1 MLKIFANMNL
11 NMLMG
16 VMLTKHVE
24 LVESTSDHTITNIK
38 FSNTTSLTSSQWP
51 LDPKPHKCKD

>member
-11 NMLMG
+11 NMLIG

-24 LVESTSDHTITNIK
+24 LVDSTSDHT
-38 FSNTTSLTSSQWP
+38 SLTLNLATQ
-51 LDPKPHKCKD
+51 PH